1 MHHLI
6 LAVILILISLP
17 IESKEKVLICEM
29 NYGISGE
36 NDETD
41 VEFKN
46 LIQIDEAQTFYL
58 DIENK
63 WLYNSNI
70 NDFKNNESK
79 DTEINTSINDSTIF
93 TISKRVK
100 ENIVIAKHIIEL
112 NRYTGFVKH
121 NFETNYEKIF
131 RTGYCKISK
140 NKLF

>member
-1 MHHLI
+1 MH
-6 LAVILILISLP
+6 
-17 IESKEKVLICEM
+17 
-29 NYGISGE
+29 YGISGE

-46 LIQIDEAQTFYL
+46 LSQIDEAQTFYL
-58 DIENK
+58 DTENN
-63 WLYNSNI
+63 WHYNSTI

-100 ENIVIAKHIIEL
+100 ENIIIAKHIIEL

-131 RTGYCKISK
+131 RTGYCKISQ
-140 NKLF
+140 NKPF

>member
-1 MHHLI
+1 VHHLI

-46 LIQIDEAQTFYL
+46 LSQIDEAQTFYL
-58 DIENK
+58 DTENN
-63 WLYNSNI
+63 WLYNSTI

-79 DTEINTSINDSTIF
+79 DTEINTSIND
-93 TISKRVK
+93 
-100 ENIVIAKHIIEL
+100 
-112 NRYTGFVKH
+112 
-121 NFETNYEKIF
+121 
-131 RTGYCKISK
+131 
-140 NKLF
+140 

>member
-1 MHHLI
+1 M
-6 LAVILILISLP
+6 AVILILISLP

-29 NYGISGE
+29 HYGISGE

-46 LIQIDEAQTFYL
+46 LSQIDEAQTFYL
-58 DIENK
+58 DTENN
-63 WLYNSNI
+63 WHYNSTI

-100 ENIVIAKHIIEL
+100 ENIIIAKHIIEL

-131 RTGYCKISK
+131 RTGY
-140 NKLF
+140 